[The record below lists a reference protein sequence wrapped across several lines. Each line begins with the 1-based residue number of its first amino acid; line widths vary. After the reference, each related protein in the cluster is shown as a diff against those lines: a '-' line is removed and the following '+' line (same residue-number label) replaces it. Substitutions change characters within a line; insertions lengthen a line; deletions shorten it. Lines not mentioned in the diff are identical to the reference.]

1 MEIRVEDY
9 SIKEEIM
16 LSLTVT
22 SSTSCWEVP
31 GNRGNAV
38 FGYMFRKD
46 VMGFMVGRSLIY
58 AGNTIHE

>member
-22 SSTSCWEVP
+22 SSTSCWEVH

-38 FGYMFRKD
+38 FGYMFRKG
-46 VMGFMVGRSLIY
+46 VMGFMVGRV
-58 AGNTIHE
+58 